1 MEFATNNIIE
11 KALQDST
18 VMSIVLNLSR
28 SAWKPGMV
36 VVYLL
41 REDQFPTHPNK
52 EWCGKIKEVYTAVDA
67 LEVEVLNGGYEGFE
81 ERVYF
86 KQIVR
91 VESGEG
97 GK

>member
-1 MEFATNNIIE
+1 MEFAPNDMIE
-11 KALQDST
+11 KALQAST
-18 VMSIVLNLSR
+18 VMSSMLNLPR

-41 REDQFPTHPNK
+41 REDQFPTHPKK
-52 EWCGKIKEVYTAVDA
+52 EWRGKIKKVYIAEDA
-67 LEVEVLNGGYEGFE
+67 LEVEGLNRGYEGFE

-91 VESGEG
+91 VESEEG

>member
-1 MEFATNNIIE
+1 MEFATNNMRE

-18 VMSIVLNLSR
+18 AMSSVLHH

-41 REDQFPTHPNK
+41 REDQFPTHPKK
-52 EWCGKIKEVYTAVDA
+52 EWRGKIKKVYTTVDA
-67 LEVEVLNGGYEGFE
+67 LEVEVLNRGYEGYE
-81 ERVYF
+81 ERIYF

-91 VESGEG
+91 VESEQGD
-97 GK
+97 K

>member
-1 MEFATNNIIE
+1 MEFATNNII
-11 KALQDST
+11 KQALQNS
-18 VMSIVLNLSR
+18 VVKSVVLNLPR
-28 SAWKPGMV
+28 SAWKPGTV